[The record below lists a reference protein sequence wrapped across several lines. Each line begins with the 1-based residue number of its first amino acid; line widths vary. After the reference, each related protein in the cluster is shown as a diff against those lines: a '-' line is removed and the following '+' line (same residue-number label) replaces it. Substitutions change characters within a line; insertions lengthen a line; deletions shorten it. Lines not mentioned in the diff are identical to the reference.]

1 MEYEEEER
9 YPDARDFAEKLL
21 GLLSQRDPH
30 SHKGDYGK
38 CYVLGGSR
46 KYVGAPMIATRFALL
61 GGPGYVTLSVPSSI
75 EEASRVLVPFEVCHI
90 PSLPSGK
97 EGDDLLPEEFPE
109 GDSLLFGNG
118 MADSPGNRRLLGKIL
133 SKFPGNVL
141 IDGTGIRMI
150 AAEPSLLEERKEG
163 GHVLLLPHPGEASA
177 LFGHLSPEKV
187 DWDVLAAEA
196 EDFSDAYGVDI
207 LLKGSSSL
215 FLGKDDEEDGVEIE
229 SVYEPVPSLA
239 RAGSGDALAGF
250 LAGLLAHMD
259 KSMDFGELVMG
270 ADHLFH
276 EAARSLAG
284 KVGQTGLNL
293 DLLEEEMRRFLADC
307 QSL

>member
-1 MEYEEEER
+1 MEYEEER
-9 YPDARDFAEKLL
+9 YPDPRGFAEELL
-21 GLLSQRDPH
+21 RLLSKREPT

-38 CYVLGGSR
+38 CFVLGGSR

-75 EEASRVLVPFEVCHI
+75 EEASRVLVPLEVCHI

-118 MADSPGNRRLLGKIL
+118 MVDSPGNRRLLGKIL
-133 SKFPGNVL
+133 SRFPGNVI
-141 IDGTGIRMI
+141 IDGTGLRMI
-150 AAEPSLLEERKEG
+150 AQEPSLLEERKEG

-177 LFGHLSPEKV
+177 LFGHLNPEKV
-187 DWDVLAAEA
+187 TWEVLAADSESFA
-196 EDFSDAYGVDI
+196 EEYGVDI
-207 LLKGSSSL
+207 LLKGSSS
-215 FLGKDDEEDGVEIE
+215 FFVGRDDDEDQIEIE
-229 SVYEPVPSLA
+229 SVYDPVPSLA

-250 LAGLLAHMD
+250 LVGLLAHMD

-276 EAARSLAG
+276 EAARSLAE
-284 KVGQTGLNL
+284 KVGQTGVSLG
-293 DLLEEEMRRFLADC
+293 LLEGEMRGMLGGK
-307 QSL
+307 